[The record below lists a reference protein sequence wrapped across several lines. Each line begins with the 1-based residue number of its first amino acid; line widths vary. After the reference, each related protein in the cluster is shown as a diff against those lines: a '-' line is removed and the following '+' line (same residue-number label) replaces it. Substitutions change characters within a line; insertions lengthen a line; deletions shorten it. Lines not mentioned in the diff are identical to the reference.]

1 MFIFQLVEA
10 CHQYNKHKTD
20 IIKICNALFVIR
32 IVVGLLTC
40 SVKMYDSEP
49 KLKVRTLDEMF
60 KKISSTSSLSIKY
73 DYKASNTSIHIIVAL
88 KTVFLRGVS
97 H

>member
-1 MFIFQLVEA
+1 MSLTV
-10 CHQYNKHKTD
+10 K
-20 IIKICNALFVIR
+20 R

-49 KLKVRTLDEMF
+49 KLKVRTMDEMF

-73 DYKASNTSIHIIVAL
+73 DYKASNTSIHIQTHFSGYQIS
-88 KTVFLRGVS
+88 KTTSIDTIKTNRDINNGSSVGS
-97 H
+97 SKA

>member
-1 MFIFQLVEA
+1 MIW
-10 CHQYNKHKTD
+10 
-20 IIKICNALFVIR
+20 
-32 IVVGLLTC
+32 LLTC

-73 DYKASNTSIHIIVAL
+73 DYKASNTSIHIQTRFILCQDKA
-88 KTVFLRGVS
+88 FEDNMNCQFQRVS
-97 H
+97 